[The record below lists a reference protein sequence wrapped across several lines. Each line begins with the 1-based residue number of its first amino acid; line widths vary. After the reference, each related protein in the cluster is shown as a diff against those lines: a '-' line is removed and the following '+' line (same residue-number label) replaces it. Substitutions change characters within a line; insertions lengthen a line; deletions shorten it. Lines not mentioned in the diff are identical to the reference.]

1 MFNKA
6 SLYFSIESNNSISR
20 KKNFWLYTGL
30 FSFKG
35 FLILSMRILIF
46 LYSHTSTSASFI
58 KLSNIN
64 RKKLLGFPVFQPV
77 RIHIRL
83 CFLVAVKLFI
93 SAIISSTYG
102 SMPQICRFYKQ
113 LLSLVNNSIFISHI

>member
-1 MFNKA
+1 MHMFNKA

-35 FLILSMRILIF
+35 FLILSMRILIS
-46 LYSHTSTSASFI
+46 LYSYTSSSASSI

-64 RKKLLGFPVFQPV
+64 RKKLLGFSVFQPV

-83 CFLVAVKLFI
+83 CFLIAVKLFV
-93 SAIISSTYG
+93 SAIIRRSNQCLACISRLYNNVSS
-102 SMPQICRFYKQ
+102 MN
-113 LLSLVNNSIFISHI
+113 LE